1 MATWHALF
9 EEDADSRGFI
19 FLQNGDDEG
28 TREVFDTIPSEQVED
43 PGFER
48 QLGQL
53 MAVAKDEVA
62 RRNASDEHL
71 AISRNLSQGKRK
83 NDLIDRSRSVDRTM
97 GKG

>member
-9 EEDADSRGFI
+9 EEDAYSRGFI

-53 MAVAKDEVA
+53 MTVAKDEIA
-62 RRNASDEHL
+62 RRNAYEDRREISAAL
-71 AISRNLSQGKRK
+71 ARK
-83 NDLIDRSRSVDRTM
+83 IADQSGI
-97 GKG
+97 